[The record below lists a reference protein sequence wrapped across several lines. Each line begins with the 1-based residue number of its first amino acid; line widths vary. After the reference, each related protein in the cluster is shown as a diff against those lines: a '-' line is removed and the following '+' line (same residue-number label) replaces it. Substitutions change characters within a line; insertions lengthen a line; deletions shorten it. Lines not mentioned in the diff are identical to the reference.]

1 MAQCLY
7 LKPIIQGKSMAGYSY
22 KELLDENNQ
31 NVIRERLLTVNRKTG
46 LSIAKMAAQM
56 GISPTTLRSFLVD
69 EKKAIYAV
77 ISKILGFVEQ
87 HETEKNALG

>member
-1 MAQCLY
+1 
-7 LKPIIQGKSMAGYSY
+7 MAGYSY
-22 KELLDENNQ
+22 KELLDKKNQ
-31 NVIRERLLTVNRKTG
+31 DAIRERLLIVNRKTG

-77 ISKILGFVEQ
+77 ISKILGFIEQ
-87 HETEKNALG
+87 HENK